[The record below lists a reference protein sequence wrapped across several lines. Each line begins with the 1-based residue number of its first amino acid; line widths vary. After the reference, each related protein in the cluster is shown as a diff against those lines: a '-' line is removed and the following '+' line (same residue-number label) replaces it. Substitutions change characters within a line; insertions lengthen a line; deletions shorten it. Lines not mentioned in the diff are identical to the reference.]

1 MANSNLNKA
10 RELLIKKYTDALKQ
24 SEIPW
29 ERGWHRDL
37 PRNAITKTEYRG
49 VNSLLLSFIA
59 DERGY
64 SGNRW
69 CTFNQIA
76 DKDGKYHPNQKWHLK
91 KGSISVPVEYWYL
104 FNKKE
109 QKKYPISD
117 YRKLIKDYP
126 ERDGEFVWISKT
138 YLVFNEDCIEGIP
151 KEVPKDRPQ
160 IDRLDV
166 IDKIITNMGVDY
178 EEYGNQAYYSSLNDK
193 VVIPPM
199 ETFKNEYFYCA
210 TQLHELCHATGHSSR
225 LDRKLGNEFGSE
237 DYAKEELRAEI
248 GSSFLMQELD
258 LEYDESH
265 MENHAAYIQS
275 WISVLEK
282 DPNELFRAIQDA
294 NDIVEYVEEK
304 GEINKEAIQTEKT
317 TSLDTVISDWYFK
330 TYPQEIGQIVD
341 IDSEVTFNQ
350 LNSFLKGGKGDVYEF
365 LGVHDSVVRERVF
378 TELSGL
384 LNVDYDTV
392 YNMWID
398 LDTTL
403 QPDASVYDT
412 VPHGIPTVKV
422 GDQEKAYFTDYE
434 QAKAFAQSVNGTL
447 SDVDFL
453 GGYEV
458 YFVPERNTTEKD
470 DYEMEM
476 QVIDVKSNKEK
487 ILAVMNNKE
496 YLKELNCIPYDI
508 LTAVEKAKSELEE
521 VKRIIEN
528 EYFEDAFNKLRG
540 FNNDGELF
548 DFSYGSLNGTVLNHC
563 QPVLNL
569 RSVGVY
575 PDNISNNNGNVMF
588 DLDFTEEIELDKIK
602 DAFEKEYERSPELIY
617 DDIEK
622 E

>member
-24 SEIPW
+24 SKIPW

-59 DERGY
+59 EERGY

-109 QKKYPISD
+109 QKKYSISD

-126 ERDGEFVWISKT
+126 ERDSEFVWISKT

-237 DYAKEELRAEI
+237 EYAKEELRAEI

-304 GEINKEAIQTEKT
+304 GEINKEAIQTEKFA
-317 TSLDTVISDWYFK
+317 SLDTVISDWYFK
-330 TYPQEIGQIVD
+330 TYPHEVGQIVAL
-341 IDSEVTFNQ
+341 DSEVTFNQ
-350 LNSFLKGGKGDVYEF
+350 LNNFLKGGKGDVYEF

-384 LNVDYDTV
+384 LNVDYNTV
-392 YNMWID
+392 YDMWID
-398 LDTTL
+398 LDTTQ

-412 VPHGIPTVKV
+412 APHGIPTVKV

-434 QAKAFAQSVNGTL
+434 QAQAFAQSVNGTVY
-447 SDVDFL
+447 DVDFL

-476 QVIDVKSNKEK
+476 
-487 ILAVMNNKE
+487 
-496 YLKELNCIPYDI
+496 
-508 LTAVEKAKSELEE
+508 
-521 VKRIIEN
+521 
-528 EYFEDAFNKLRG
+528 
-540 FNNDGELF
+540 
-548 DFSYGSLNGTVLNHC
+548 
-563 QPVLNL
+563 
-569 RSVGVY
+569 
-575 PDNISNNNGNVMF
+575 
-588 DLDFTEEIELDKIK
+588 
-602 DAFEKEYERSPELIY
+602 
-617 DDIEK
+617 
-622 E
+622 